1 MAYQDLI
8 PYKNMLQDTKQ
19 AGGPEKYVRKIYSKA
34 YADGFVKGRNQG
46 VKEGQCIGYAK
57 AAITGLSILGIRK
70 GVAVLKSKKKE
81 TEVDIENTTVISTSH
96 TERSDEVVEE
106 QVTSEEAKGKD
117 VK

>member
-1 MAYQDLI
+1 M
-8 PYKNMLQDTKQ
+8 
-19 AGGPEKYVRKIYSKA
+19 
-34 YADGFVKGRNQG
+34 
-46 VKEGQCIGYAK
+46 
-57 AAITGLSILGIRK
+57 GIRK

-96 TERSDEVVEE
+96 TERGDEVVEE